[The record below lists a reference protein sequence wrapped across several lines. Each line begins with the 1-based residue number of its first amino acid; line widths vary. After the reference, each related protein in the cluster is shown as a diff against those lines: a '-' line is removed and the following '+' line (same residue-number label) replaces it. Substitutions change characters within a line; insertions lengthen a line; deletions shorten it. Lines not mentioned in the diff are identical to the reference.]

1 MRATPLPTAIAL
13 VATLA
18 VTGAALA
25 AFLAGAPVPTGA
37 YLLLFTGLFVLRVG
51 GQVGVGLFRPA
62 WLPPMDE
69 WNFMPYRFLLPAQF
83 AILALM
89 GVLIAGA
96 VAPGAPVAWGL
107 VGFAF
112 VYWAAMAVRY
122 TVRMAT
128 RPTERWLGGTIPIVF
143 HCVLAAF
150 LFVLGASHVA

>member
-1 MRATPLPTAIAL
+1 MSTTPRPTAIVL

-18 VTGAALA
+18 VTAAALA
-25 AFLAGAPVPTGA
+25 AFLAGAPVPVGA
-37 YLLLFTGLFVLRVG
+37 YLLLFTVLFVLRVG

-69 WNFMPYRFLLPAQF
+69 WNFVPYRFLLPAQLV
-83 AILALM
+83 ILALM
-89 GVLIAGA
+89 GGLVAGTA
-96 VAPGAPVAWGL
+96 APGPALARGL

-122 TVRMAT
+122 TVRMTT
-128 RPTERWLGGTIPIVF
+128 RPAERWLGGTIPIVF

-150 LFVLGASHVA
+150 LFVLGASHAS